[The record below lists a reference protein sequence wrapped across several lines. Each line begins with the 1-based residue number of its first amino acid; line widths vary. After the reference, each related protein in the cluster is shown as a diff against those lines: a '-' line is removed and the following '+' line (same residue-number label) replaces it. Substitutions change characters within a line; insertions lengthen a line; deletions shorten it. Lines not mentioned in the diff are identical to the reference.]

1 MDYNYLSNEDT
12 FSTIFLDTKIMTK
25 GNNTQ
30 IFRFMKMNE
39 EQRKFVD
46 GRMKVVKRSSW
57 IRIDEDEAR
66 EIVEN
71 IFDKYDLDID
81 FYFMHELKHIP
92 WALIIFTEEQD
103 IAGHIVSVRRQER
116 PGGPKIVFTTYDNN
130 DGDEDGY
137 VPKVGVI
144 HMPSKR
150 LCEYNSHRSPL
161 FKTIWNELKDYD
173 ARHHWVLIM
182 DELPDELKELSTEEN
197 TSLWNRFIER
207 RKRFEQRKNKSHE
220 RRQTISPEMRER
232 QRIMSRMTPEEKR
245 IYIQKYKAMTLEQ
258 LLQYVH
264 SKGFGYPLGRPWARI
279 TDLISLQTGGSN
291 WTFPRLRNA
300 LILGGAIASSTDKE
314 ERFATQIYWTY
325 KNGGYETMERFIL
338 NLKDEDWDGCGFKDD
353 TNTFPLE
360 DIKKEYARWLGVS
373 IYPERRP
380 YTLDEIFPVERYE
393 RLRRRAE
400 RYEAR
405 LNRQVD
411 NESIVSIGPGGLNKD
426 EIHWNSQHVSGMDK
440 VTKERKWH
448 Y

>member
-1 MDYNYLSNEDT
+1 
-12 FSTIFLDTKIMTK
+12 
-25 GNNTQ
+25 
-30 IFRFMKMNE
+30 
-39 EQRKFVD
+39 
-46 GRMKVVKRSSW
+46 
-57 IRIDEDEAR
+57 
-66 EIVEN
+66 
-71 IFDKYDLDID
+71 
-81 FYFMHELKHIP
+81 
-92 WALIIFTEEQD
+92 
-103 IAGHIVSVRRQER
+103 
-116 PGGPKIVFTTYDNN
+116 
-130 DGDEDGY
+130 
-137 VPKVGVI
+137 
-144 HMPSKR
+144 
-150 LCEYNSHRSPL
+150 
-161 FKTIWNELKDYD
+161 
-173 ARHHWVLIM
+173 
-182 DELPDELKELSTEEN
+182 
-197 TSLWNRFIER
+197 
-207 RKRFEQRKNKSHE
+207 
-220 RRQTISPEMRER
+220 
-232 QRIMSRMTPEEKR
+232 
-245 IYIQKYKAMTLEQ
+245 MTLEQ
-258 LLQYVH
+258 LLQYTH

-279 TDLISLQTGGSN
+279 NDLISLQTGGSN

-360 DIKKEYARWLGVS
+360 DIKKEYARWLGVRS
-373 IYPERRP
+373 HPERRP
-380 YTLDEIFPVERYE
+380 YTLDEIFPAERYE